1 MPLVK
6 HKNME
11 YPINHIQTGRRDLEI
26 SNAHELNM
34 IVVNRSNNPGYPYL
48 QEEAIV
54 SVSGHEY
61 RIKKLSDKTRYKNLN
76 ALHVVTD
83 LSGTPFNQKLSGT
96 FAPNDV
102 FSTLLAGTGW
112 TFNFD
117 AADVITSVELKDFG
131 RSNVWKLFRD
141 FCNRLQVEFNLLPGR
156 KFDIRKSLSGDYGRQ
171 YRYAYNLKNL
181 SKDSISTNLVT
192 HIIVN
197 HGENL
202 QQTAT
207 FESPSASNYD
217 RPIYGD
223 IINDER
229 IKTYEEAYERAKVK
243 FQDIEL
249 AYELEIAE
257 LGETHELGETIH
269 TIYEPMDDLS
279 IVTRILKIREEWNG
293 EDFVATS
300 ANVGNSVFKTSEEI
314 LQDQIKDTESNVNE
328 NIEKTTEIIR
338 KEYKLELS
346 ETVTDLERNIT
357 TNYTAMI
364 SLTARELKTE
374 MTQHVTTINNNLGSM
389 EARFNSSISQTASQI
404 RAEVSSEVTT
414 INNNI
419 YDVKQ
424 DVSSL
429 SITASSIQS
438 TVTSHSSSI
447 NGLNTQMSSAQSSIT
462 QMSDQITQKVS
473 YSDYTGSTIVSKIN
487 QDPYSVTIDAQ
498 KINLNGAV
506 MVNGSIS
513 GATDININRDI
524 YMGRTLHFSDMTTI
538 SGTNGTILLDAYNDI
553 EYQGR
558 HHIFYG
564 DVVDFS
570 RVTVTGLNIS
580 SGDASSV
587 NGISFFQSS
596 NNPKVLVVRKY
607 GSDIG
612 YLSMN

>member
-1 MPLVK
+1 MITVK
-6 HKNME
+6 HQEIE
-11 YPINHIQTGRRDLEI
+11 YPINHIQSGRLDLEI

-34 IVVNRSNNPGYPYL
+34 IVVNKPNNPAYPYL
-48 QEEAIV
+48 QEETIV
-54 SVSGHEY
+54 VVKGHEY
-61 RIKKLSDKTRYKNLN
+61 RIKKLSNKTHYKNLS
-76 ALHVVTD
+76 ALHIVTD
-83 LSGTPFNQKLSGT
+83 LSGTPFNQKLSGSFT
-96 FAPNDV
+96 PNEV
-102 FSTLLAGTGW
+102 FSALLAGTGW

-117 AADVITSVELKDFG
+117 AADVASNIELKDFG

-141 FCNRLQVEFNLLPGR
+141 FCNRIQVEFDLLPGR
-156 KFDIRKSLSGDYGRQ
+156 VFEIRKSLSGDYGRQ

-181 SKDSISTNLVT
+181 TKDSISTNLVT

-197 HGENL
+197 YDKDL

-207 FESPSASNYD
+207 FESPTASNYD
-217 RPIYGD
+217 RAIYGD

-229 IKTYEEAYERAKVK
+229 IKTYDEAYQRAKAK

-249 AYELEIAE
+249 TYELDIAE
-257 LGETHELGETIH
+257 LGETYELGETIH

-300 ANVGNSVFKTSEEI
+300 ANVGNYVFKTSEEI
-314 LQDQIKDTESNVNE
+314 LQDQIKDTESNVND
-328 NIEKTTEIIR
+328 NIEKTAEKTTEIIR

-473 YSDYTGSTIVSKIN
+473 YTDYNGSTIVSKIN

-513 GATDININRDI
+513 GATDINVNRDI
-524 YMGRTLHFSDMTTI
+524 YMGRMLHFSDMTTI
-538 SGTNGTILLDAYNDI
+538 GGSNGTILLDAYHDI

-570 RVTVTGLNIS
+570 RVTVTGLNNS
-580 SGDASSV
+580 D
-587 NGISFFQSS
+587 GISFFQSS
-596 NNPKVLVVRKY
+596 NNPKVLVVRKN